1 MPVGGGRRRSAR
13 SQAAYQ
19 EQSRCVGEEEY
30 EMTAHRAHARQRA
43 AHCSAVE
50 MRCTIVSYE
59 PRSSSWQFP
68 SPEVG
73 AHSPG
78 AITTALS
85 FAGRTHKWLRAPFG
99 LKDDWCCHC
108 AAVVPATRTVTK
120 LRPTPAVCRVARSHD
135 ANQLQ
140 SSCFLEKDTTLQR
153 EHLRQRRAQEA
164 RSSMP
169 CSAADHMP

>member
-1 MPVGGGRRRSAR
+1 MCRRGGIRDDGAPSACKATSSALLGRRNAV
-13 SQAAYQ
+13 Y
-19 EQSRCVGEEEY
+19 
-30 EMTAHRAHARQRA
+30 HRIVRA
-43 AHCSAVE
+43 A
-50 MRCTIVSYE
+50 IVLT
-59 PRSSSWQFP
+59 WQFP

-85 FAGRTHKWLRAPFG
+85 FAGRAHAGVRAPFG

-120 LRPTPAVCRVARSHD
+120 LRPTPAVCRAARSHD